1 MDRRKLLKT
10 AALLSAAAG
19 LAACKKS
26 TDPAVNT
33 SSACDQTVPASI
45 EWKMVTAWPKNFPGL
60 GTGAQFLA
68 DAITNMSGG
77 RLKVKVF
84 GSGELVPAFEVF
96 DAVSAGTAQ
105 IGHSAAYY
113 WKGKLP
119 EAQYF
124 GAVPFGMNA
133 NEMNAWLYHGGGLEL
148 WEKAYKPFGLK
159 PLPAGQTGVQMGGWF
174 NKEINSKADIKGLVM
189 RIPGMGGEILARAG
203 GTPQTLPGAELFT
216 ALQTGTIDATEW
228 VGPYNDL
235 AFGLY
240 QAAQFYYYPGWHEPT
255 ACLEAMINQQAF
267 DALPADLQS
276 IVELAAMAANQNML
290 AEFNANN
297 QRALDTLIN
306 EHQVELRKFPKE
318 VLQEFKTYSADV
330 LLELSQQSELSTEIY
345 QSYTSFADQ
354 TKNWLEV
361 SELAYLQAR

>member
-1 MDRRKLLKT
+1 MDRRKVLKT
-10 AALLSAAAG
+10 AALASAAVGLSA
-19 LAACKKS
+19 CNNQS
-26 TDPAVNT
+26 TSDKNAQKVT
-33 SSACDQTVPASI
+33 AKEKIQ
-45 EWKMVTAWPKNFPGL
+45 WKMVTAWPKNFPGL

-77 RLKVKVF
+77 RLTVKVY

-105 IGHSAAYY
+105 MGHSAAYY

-148 WEKAYKPFGLK
+148 WQKAYAPFGLK
-159 PLPAGQTGVQMGGWF
+159 PFPAGQSGVQMGGWF
-174 NKEINSKADIKGLVM
+174 NKEINRKEDIKGLVM
-189 RIPGMGGEILARAG
+189 RIPGMGGEVLSRAG
-203 GTPQTLPGAELFT
+203 GTPQALPGAELFT

-255 ACLEAMINQQAF
+255 ACIEGLVNQDAF
-267 DALPADLQS
+267 DQLPEDLQAV
-276 IVELAAMAANQNML
+276 VELAAMAANQNML
-290 AEFNANN
+290 SDFTANN
-297 QRALDTLIN
+297 QRALDALKN
-306 EHQVELRKFPKE
+306 EHQVQIRQFPQE
-318 VLQEFKTYSADV
+318 VLEEFKVYADEV
-330 LLELSQQSELSTEIY
+330 LLELSQHSDLSNEIY
-345 QSYTSFADQ
+345 QSYQNFANQ
-354 TKNWLEV
+354 TKSWLNI
-361 SELAYLQAR
+361 SEMAYLQAR

>member
-1 MDRRKLLKT
+1 MKRRQVIKAGALGAAALGVAGCRQQT
-10 AALLSAAAG
+10 AAN
-19 LAACKKS
+19 CES
-26 TDPAVNT
+26 T
-33 SSACDQTVPASI
+33 ASGQPGI

-77 RLKVKVF
+77 RLTVKVY
-84 GSGELVPAFEVF
+84 GGGELVPAFEVF
-96 DAVSAGTAQ
+96 DAVSSGTAQ
-105 IGHSAAYY
+105 MGHSAAYY

-148 WEKAYKPFGLK
+148 WREAYRPFGLR
-159 PLPAGQTGVQMGGWF
+159 PMPAGQSGVQMGGWF

-189 RIPGMGGEILARAG
+189 RIPGMGGDVLSRAG
-203 GTPQTLPGAELFT
+203 GTPQALPGAELFT

-255 ACLEAMINQQAF
+255 ACIEAIINQEAY
-267 DALPADLQS
+267 DALPDDLQQ
-276 IVELAAMAANQNML
+276 VVDMAAMAANQNML
-290 AEFNANN
+290 TEYLANN
-297 QRALDTLIN
+297 QRALEVLLKD
-306 EHQVELRKFPKE
+306 HQVNLRAFPPE
-318 VLQEFKTYSADV
+318 VLAEFKAYATQV
-330 LLELSQQSELSTEIY
+330 LTELSEVSELSGRIH
-345 QSYTSFADQ
+345 QSYRSFAEQ
-354 TKNWLEV
+354 TNRWLEV
-361 SELAYLQAR
+361 SELSYLQAR

>member
-1 MDRRKLLKT
+1 MERRKLLKT
-10 AALLSAAAG
+10 ATLITAAAG
-19 LAACKKS
+19 LTACKNSSQQVLNESSKCAES
-26 TDPAVNT
+26 GTDV
-33 SSACDQTVPASI
+33 I

-60 GTGAQFLA
+60 GTGAQFFA

-77 RLKVKVF
+77 RLTVKVF

-148 WEKAYKPFGLK
+148 WEKAYRPFGLK
-159 PLPAGQTGVQMGGWF
+159 PLPVGQSGVQMGGWF
-174 NKEINSKADIKGLVM
+174 NKEINHKADIKGLVM
-189 RIPGMGGEILARAG
+189 RIPGMGGEILSRAG
-203 GTPQTLPGAELFT
+203 GTPQALPGAELFT

-267 DALPADLQS
+267 DALPEDLKS

-297 QRALDTLIN
+297 QRALDTLVN
-306 EHQVELRKFPKE
+306 EHQVELREYPDE
-318 VLQEFKTYSADV
+318 VLQVFKTYAADV
-330 LLELSQQSELSTEIY
+330 LSELSEQSELSKEIY
-345 QSYTSFADQ
+345 LSYKNFADQ
-354 TKNWLEV
+354 TKNWLKV
-361 SELAYLQAR
+361 SELAYLKVR